1 MRLRIVILSLVLGTV
16 LFGGLPRIG
25 RSEPFDSGIFGVVP
39 YQTQRVKTDQEYVEQ
54 LRKELATRPDQ
65 NPKELRRL
73 IDQREEGLN
82 EMMDRC
88 VQAFDPKSDL
98 PAAYAGVE

>member
-1 MRLRIVILSLVLGTV
+1 
-16 LFGGLPRIG
+16 
-25 RSEPFDSGIFGVVP
+25 
-39 YQTQRVKTDQEYVEQ
+39 

-65 NPKELRRL
+65 YPKELRRQ
-73 IDQREEGLN
+73 IDQLEEELT

-98 PAAYAGVE
+98 PAAYAGAE